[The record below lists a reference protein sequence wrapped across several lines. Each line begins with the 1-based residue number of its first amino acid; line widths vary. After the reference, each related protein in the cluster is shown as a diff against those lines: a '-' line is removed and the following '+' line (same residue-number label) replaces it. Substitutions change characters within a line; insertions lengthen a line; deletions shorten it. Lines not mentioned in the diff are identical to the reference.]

1 MSIATDFHNHIVRSS
16 AQQMVEAARSKG
28 IRILGLSEH
37 VFQMR
42 EARPHLLHMP
52 LEGPI
57 LAYADYVEEVQAAGK
72 NRDVEVRLGL
82 EVDFIPEQNEVIQS
96 TLQGLPWDF
105 LIGSVHE
112 VDGVLFES
120 LHDLE
125 RAEGERLWSRYYTLL
140 RAAVRSGYFSV
151 VSHPVRMRSTNP
163 YLPANLDEELE
174 QLAADAAEYDVAL
187 EVNGYDTLTYIN
199 LVRRLVRACANHH
212 TAISV
217 GSDAHNPTQ
226 VTQAHHYIEPLL
238 REAGITSIRT
248 WRQRVPEEMA
258 F

>member
-16 AQQMVEAARSKG
+16 AQQMVEAARGRG
-28 IRILGLSEH
+28 IHILGLSEH
-37 VFQMR
+37 IFQMR
-42 EARPHLLHMP
+42 EANPHLLHMP

-57 LAYADYVEEVQAAGK
+57 LAYADYVEAVQAAGK

-82 EVDFIPEQNEVIQS
+82 EVDFIPERNEIIQS
-96 TLQGLPWDF
+96 TLRGWPWDF

-112 VDGVLFES
+112 VDGVLFEG
-120 LHDLE
+120 LRDLN
-125 RAEGERLWSRYYTLL
+125 RAEGEHLWSRYYTLL

-174 QLAADAAEYDVAL
+174 QLAAEAAQHDVAL
-187 EVNGYDTLTYIN
+187 EINGYDTLTYIN
-199 LVRRLVRACANHH
+199 LVRRLARACVKHH

-238 REAGITSIRT
+238 REVGITTIRT
-248 WRQRVPEEMA
+248 WRQGVPEEVA